1 MAPGIILK
9 YETPIYSDYRLQT
22 YARLL
27 ISLWKVTRLSKVPE
41 DFIVNKLLM
50 KTIGIVSSL
59 GSICLNSVVVNME
72 CESSVNDPFFENGS
86 RVCSVNS
93 APTPWEADSKHAAFI
108 VRDADR
114 LSPGSHLMS
123 PRKFYVHHGIYL
135 GDGKVAHYSGLS
147 ASLQAGPIEVTDLD
161 RFGNG
166 SSIWVDQEQCAFS
179 SDEIIV
185 RAMSRVGE
193 SQYKIL
199 SNNCEHFCNWCIN
212 GNSYSAQVT
221 EYLHRPFRLVR
232 ILFSSKTGLIA

>member
-1 MAPGIILK
+1 
-9 YETPIYSDYRLQT
+9 
-22 YARLL
+22 
-27 ISLWKVTRLSKVPE
+27 
-41 DFIVNKLLM
+41 M
-50 KTIGIVSSL
+50 KTIGIASSL
-59 GSICLNSVVVNME
+59 GSIYLNSAVVNME
-72 CESSVNDPFFENGS
+72 CGS
-86 RVCSVNS
+86 NVDDAFSETGFHVCNANS
-93 APTPWEADSKHAAFI
+93 ASNLASSHHAAFI

-114 LSPGSHLMS
+114 LSAGSHLMS
-123 PRKFYVHHGIYL
+123 PRKFYIHHGIYL

-166 SSIWVDQEQCAFS
+166 SSIWVHQEQCAFS

-212 GNSYSAQVT
+212 GKSYSAQVA

-232 ILFSSKTGLIA
+232 MLFSSKTGLIA

>member
-1 MAPGIILK
+1 MN
-9 YETPIYSDYRLQT
+9 T
-22 YARLL
+22 
-27 ISLWKVTRLSKVPE
+27 
-41 DFIVNKLLM
+41 LLM
-50 KTIGIVSSL
+50 KTIGIASSL
-59 GSICLNSVVVNME
+59 GSIFLNSAVVNME
-72 CESSVNDPFFENGS
+72 CESNMSDPFFENGS
-86 RVCSVNS
+86 HTCNAND
-93 APTPWEADSKHAAFI
+93 APTQWEATSKQTVLM
-108 VRDADR
+108 VRDSDR
-114 LSPGSHLMS
+114 LSAGSHLVS

-166 SSIWVDQEQCAFS
+166 SSIWVHQEQCAFS

-193 SQYKIL
+193 SEYKIL

-221 EYLHRPFRLVR
+221 VYLHRPLRLVR
-232 ILFSSKTGLIA
+232 MLFSSKTGLIA

>member
-1 MAPGIILK
+1 MN
-9 YETPIYSDYRLQT
+9 T
-22 YARLL
+22 
-27 ISLWKVTRLSKVPE
+27 
-41 DFIVNKLLM
+41 LLM
-50 KTIGIVSSL
+50 KTIGIASSL
-59 GSICLNSVVVNME
+59 GSIFLNSAVVNME
-72 CESSVNDPFFENGS
+72 CESNMSDPFFENGS
-86 RVCSVNS
+86 HTCNAND
-93 APTPWEADSKHAAFI
+93 APTQWEATPKQAVLM
-108 VRDADR
+108 VRDSDR
-114 LSPGSHLMS
+114 LSAGSHLVS

-166 SSIWVDQEQCAFS
+166 SSIWVHQEQCAFS

-193 SQYKIL
+193 SEYKIL

-221 EYLHRPFRLVR
+221 EYLHRPLRLVR
-232 ILFSSKTGLIA
+232 MLFSSKTGLIA

>member
-1 MAPGIILK
+1 M
-9 YETPIYSDYRLQT
+9 
-22 YARLL
+22 
-27 ISLWKVTRLSKVPE
+27 
-41 DFIVNKLLM
+41 NKLLM

-59 GSICLNSVVVNME
+59 GSIYLNSAVVDME
-72 CESSVNDPFFENGS
+72 CGSNVKDPSFENGS
-86 RVCSVNS
+86 PACSANS
-93 APTPWEADSKHAAFI
+93 APTPLEANSRHAAFI

-114 LSPGSHLMS
+114 LSAGSHLVS

-147 ASLQAGPIEVTDLD
+147 ASLQAGPIEITDLD

-166 SSIWVDQEQCAFS
+166 SSIWVHEEQCAFS

-212 GNSYSAQVT
+212 GNSYSAQVA
-221 EYLHRPFRLVR
+221 EYLHRPFGLVR
-232 ILFSSKTGLIA
+232 MLFSSRTGLIA